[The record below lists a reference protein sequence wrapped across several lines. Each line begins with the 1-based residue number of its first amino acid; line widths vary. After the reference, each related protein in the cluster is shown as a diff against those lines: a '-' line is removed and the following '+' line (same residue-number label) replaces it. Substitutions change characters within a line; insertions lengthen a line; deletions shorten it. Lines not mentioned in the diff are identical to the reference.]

1 MEIEWILM
9 ISAVVLVLGLWLGK
23 SWRLEAPGRQSS
35 SVAALAEVIRTAE
48 VTNNGFFRSLELVQ
62 KNLESLIGRA
72 EIMEQ
77 RLQTLMLQPG
87 AEKREQYTAA
97 ALLLSEGH
105 EAERVASM
113 LNLPTAQVQLI
124 RDLQQVTSRDKRSS
138 PRPKRADE
146 VSEKEIVQP
155 KETVQLKE
163 IVPQTE
169 SSFPAE
175 KSADRPIL
183 LVDAIRN
190 AAHQARS
197 ENGEAERLEGATA

>member
-124 RDLQQVTSRDKRSS
+124 RDLQQVTSRDKRT
-138 PRPKRADE
+138 PLRAKRTDE
-146 VSEKEIVQP
+146 VSP
-155 KETVQLKE
+155 KETVQPKESVELKE
-163 IVPQTE
+163 TAPQTE
-169 SSFPAE
+169 SSPSTE

-190 AAHQARS
+190 A
-197 ENGEAERLEGATA
+197 